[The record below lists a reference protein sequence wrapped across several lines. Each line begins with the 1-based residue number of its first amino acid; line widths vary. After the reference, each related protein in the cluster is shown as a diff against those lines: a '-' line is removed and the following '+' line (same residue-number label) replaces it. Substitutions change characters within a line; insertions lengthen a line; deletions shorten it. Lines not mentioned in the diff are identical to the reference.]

1 LISFK
6 SVLIVKNLITS
17 EQIRAGRAL
26 IKWSADELALSAG
39 IGVATIRRFESVA
52 GVPSGQL
59 RVLELL
65 KKALENAGVEF
76 IGTPDDRPGVRLK

>member
-1 LISFK
+1 MIVFQSK
-6 SVLIVKNLITS
+6 RIVKQLITS

-26 IKWSADELALSAG
+26 IKWSADDLAFSAG
-39 IGVATIRRFESVA
+39 VGVATIRRFESVA

-59 RVLELL
+59 RVLDLV
-65 KKALENAGVEF
+65 KKSLQNAGVEF

>member
-1 LISFK
+1 MISFK